1 MTEEQAIEMLMTAYT
16 HREIAQMYLRLLA
29 EKNSEVKK

>member
-1 MTEEQAIEMLMTAYT
+1 MSEEQAIEMLIAAYT
-16 HREIAQMYLRLLA
+16 HREIAQMYVRLLT